1 MNTET
6 LENAQSKRRSWKKT
20 VFVFFSLLLTVSLIS
35 LGALFLY
42 TKDTGLILKGV
53 KVGSLDLSSLNKTD
67 ARKTLENQLTP
78 LLDQSLELS
87 IPGQPPE
94 IIKLPLKDL
103 GMSLDWDKIIQLA
116 YDQGR
121 SGNIFQKALSQ
132 FNLQKGM
139 SSSLIIEYNWNSD
152 RLQKTL
158 ASSLAKFNRP
168 TIDASYKITPE
179 NQMII
184 EKEKP
189 GQEVDLELLTE
200 KIKHINLL
208 QLTPIEVPFKTSGQ
222 PRVTAAQLEGMK
234 ITHLLAKYTTQ
245 FDSSLISRTD
255 NIKLAAKT
263 LDGLVLAPQ
272 EGFSFNQRIG
282 ERTAAAG
289 YKEALII
296 VDNQF
301 TPGLGGGICQVSS
314 TLYNAALLAHLE
326 ILERH
331 PHSLE
336 INYVPPGQDATVAY
350 PDLDLKLKN
359 NTSGY
364 LLIRCYIR
372 ENSLTFEL
380 YGKQE

>member
-1 MNTET
+1 MNNET
-6 LENAQSKRRSWKKT
+6 LENAQPKRRSWKKT
-20 VFVFFSLLLTVSLIS
+20 IFVIFTSLLTLSLIS

-53 KVGSLDLSSLNKTD
+53 KFGTLDLSSLNKTD
-67 ARKTLENQLTP
+67 ARKTLEDQLTP
-78 LLDQSLELS
+78 LLNQSLELNIS
-87 IPGQPPE
+87 GQPSE
-94 IIKLPLKDL
+94 TIKLPLKDL
-103 GMSLDWDKIIQLA
+103 GLSLNWDKIVQLA
-116 YDQGR
+116 YNQGR
-121 SGNIFQKALSQ
+121 SGNVLQKAVFR
-132 FNLQKGM
+132 FNLQKGNF
-139 SSSLIIEYNWNSD
+139 SPLRLEYDWNTEQ
-152 RLQKTL
+152 LQKTL
-158 ASSLAKFNRP
+158 TSSLAKFNRP
-168 TIDASYKITPE
+168 TMDASYKITPE

-189 GQEVDLELLTE
+189 GQETDLELLTQ
-200 KIKHINLL
+200 KIKDINLL
-208 QLTPIEVPFKTSGQ
+208 QLTPIEVPLKITEQ
-222 PRVTAAQLEGMK
+222 PRVTAAQLERMK

-245 FDSSLISRTD
+245 FDSSLINRTD

-263 LDGLVLAPQ
+263 LDGLVLAPL
-272 EGFSFNQRIG
+272 EEFSFNQRVG

-289 YKEALII
+289 YKEAIII
-296 VDNQF
+296 VNDQF
-301 TPGLGGGICQVSS
+301 VPGLGGGICQVSS

-364 LLIRCYIR
+364 LLIRCYIQG
-372 ENSLTFEL
+372 NSLTFEL
-380 YGKQE
+380 YGKEE

>member
-87 IPGQPPE
+87 IPGQPSE
-94 IIKLPLKDL
+94 IIKLPLKNL

-139 SSSLIIEYNWNSD
+139 SSPLIMEYNWNSD

-208 QLTPIEVPFKTSGQ
+208 QLTPIEVPLKASGQ

-245 FDSSLISRTD
+245 FDSSLINRTD

-263 LDGLVLAPQ
+263 LDGLVLAPR
-272 EGFSFNQRIG
+272 EEFSFNQRIG

-359 NTSGY
+359 NTLGY
-364 LLIRCYIR
+364 LLIRCYIQ